1 MFMSFGQ
8 TPEPETAS
16 MLANMG
22 FIKVSSKKEPKK

>member
-8 TPEPETAS
+8 TSGPETAG